1 MTTPRSSDT
10 ESFVSCVL
18 FGAGTMQRA
27 KPPTLTLALLS
38 VVPYEYLSASGK
50 VGYFRLVI
58 VISMLAHNDA
68 RVSVGAKA
76 SNM

>member
-1 MTTPRSSDT
+1 MLAHNDAR
-10 ESFVSCVL
+10 VSV
-18 FGAGTMQRA
+18 GA